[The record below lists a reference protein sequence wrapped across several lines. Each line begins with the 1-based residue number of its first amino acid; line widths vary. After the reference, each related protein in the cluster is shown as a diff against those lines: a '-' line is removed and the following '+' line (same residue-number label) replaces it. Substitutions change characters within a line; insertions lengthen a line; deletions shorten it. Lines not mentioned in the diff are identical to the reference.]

1 VTGEDRAIS
10 QGKRAQN
17 RDAPT
22 DGVEFLLLTFTALN
36 GSIHRS
42 ASTPVTQHPD
52 SRKVTSVAPP
62 ADDGGSLRAAA
73 LVADASRA
81 LWLEE
86 ASTALPHI
94 AEMLVNEGLAVRA
107 VVEIDDDAGAL
118 PGESSA
124 AAPASASGVVSV
136 PIMASQ
142 RAIGSIS
149 VALPPHAPV
158 APAYVTTILKQ
169 LAQFIGPAVAAQRAR
184 QGERARLVDENNRL
198 RGRLHGRHDLTSII
212 GNSDGMRHVCEL
224 VSRAAATGTPVLF
237 EGEAGTGKE
246 FLARTLHHSSPW
258 ARKPFVEY
266 SCSRMSGS
274 SLESDLLELLRG
286 RDAAKKRPALAD
298 GGTLFLDDVH
308 ELTAAAQSQLM
319 RVLQQREF
327 ASGPPSSLLQPH
339 VRVLAT
345 SEAALDAAISE
356 GRFRADVFHRLS
368 GFSIPVPRLRDR
380 PADVPLLADF
390 FLARFACDHGKPA
403 NRISTRALD
412 MLTRYQWPGNVRELA
427 NVIERAVLLCDDEVV
442 HGHHL
447 SPAIHAADTSGLAS
461 PFSLSESLDAYE
473 KDLLLDAL
481 RAARGVRSRAARLL
495 QTTDRIFN

>member
-1 VTGEDRAIS
+1 
-10 QGKRAQN
+10 
-17 RDAPT
+17 
-22 DGVEFLLLTFTALN
+22 
-36 GSIHRS
+36 
-42 ASTPVTQHPD
+42 VTQHPD
-52 SRKVTSVAPP
+52 SRKVTSVASP
-62 ADDGGSLRAAA
+62 ADDGSVRAVA

-86 ASTALPHI
+86 ASQALPQI
-94 AEMLVNEGLAVRA
+94 AQMLVNEGLAARA
-107 VVEIDDDAGAL
+107 IVEIEDDGGTLHA
-118 PGESSA
+118 ESPA
-124 AAPASASGVVSV
+124 AAPVASNGVVSV
-136 PIMASQ
+136 PILASQ
-142 RAIGSIS
+142 RTIGSIS
-149 VALPPHAPV
+149 VALLPHAPM
-158 APAYVTTILKQ
+158 APADVTALLKH
-169 LAQFIGPAVAAQRAR
+169 LALFIGPAVATQRGR

-198 RGRLHGRHDLTSII
+198 RSRLHGRHDLTSII

-224 VSRAAATGTPVLF
+224 VSRAAATGTAVVF

-266 SCSRMSGS
+266 SCSRMSGA
-274 SLESDLLELLRG
+274 SLESDLLEVLRG
-286 RDAAKKRPALAD
+286 REAPKKRPALAD

-308 ELTAAAQSQLM
+308 ELTTAAQGQLM

-327 ASGPPSSLLQPH
+327 ASGSTSSPLQPP
-339 VRVLAT
+339 VRIVAT
-345 SEAALDAAISE
+345 SEATLDAAVSE

-380 PADVPLLADF
+380 PTDVPLLADF

-403 NRISTRALD
+403 SRISTRALD

-447 SPAIHAADTSGLAS
+447 SPAIHAADTGGFAS

-495 QTTDRIFN
+495 QTTDRIFNYKVRKHAIDCRRFKA